1 MIEIM
6 IDVNSGLAQ
15 VPVKLNRMNQSYL
28 FSSQGAV
35 AKEEEEKGS
44 VVVFSALFLGWFCSG
59 EVKAFLFE
67 IDESR
72 LAFEPSSAQFV
83 WFSLQQQHKKESLVI
98 LMVTNPILR
107 SFFMSRT
114 AAVLSAFAN
123 SIAKKRQEEE
133 RARLMKR
140 VLKVL
145 SQGSVTMSLLFL
157 FANKVSASDF
167 PGNSFPNGSFQN
179 TPLELTVQEKQRL
192 LLKKVAF
199 WSLAVGTLGA
209 VGYVLSSRAVPYF
222 IRLAPRLRE
231 TLVPP
236 VLDILTV
243 LPVLPGLEVLEY
255 LPVPSFLT
263 GPFSQKVSTLGARIE
278 EALDFFSVLDGHP
291 AFPLQRYRLKSF
303 EMLELMADHID
314 NLAVLSALSGGD
326 QFKGKVSL
334 LNDAFTNLCSKNKVI
349 ESYCLMMR
357 NQTLNDLLS

>member
-1 MIEIM
+1 M
-6 IDVNSGLAQ
+6 D
-15 VPVKLNRMNQSYL
+15 QSYL
-28 FSSQGAV
+28 FSSQGAG
-35 AKEEEEKGS
+35 AKEEKGS
-44 VVVFSALFLGWFCSG
+44 AVVFSALFLGWFCSG

-67 IDESR
+67 IDPSR
-72 LAFEPSSAQFV
+72 LAFESSSAQLA
-83 WFSLQQQHKKESLVI
+83 WFSLQQEHKKTSLVI
-98 LMVTNPILR
+98 LIMNNPILR

-123 SIAKKRQEEE
+123 SIAKTRQEEE

-199 WSLAVGTLGA
+199 WSIAVGTLGA

-243 LPVLPGLEVLEY
+243 LPALPGLEVLEY
-255 LPVPSFLT
+255 IPVPSFLT